1 LLSPRLAVK
10 AARIGVD
17 ESARTV
23 NVFGRANAPGRSNPN
38 NFLFDHDILWI
49 VNDILEALEPWE
61 AV

>member
-1 LLSPRLAVK
+1 MIQDFPVILLQH
-10 AARIGVD
+10 
-17 ESARTV
+17 
-23 NVFGRANAPGRSNPN
+23 VFGRANALGRSNPN